1 MTAATSVPLPDP
13 PAGSVRLLAG
23 SAESGS
29 PAGLADHLARFGPLP
44 TGAGGPVELID
55 AVDRSGLRGRGGAGF
70 PMSRKLRTVASGRG
84 RPIVVANGCDGD
96 PVTAKDAK
104 LLEFAP
110 HLVID
115 GVLLACHAV
124 GADEAAIC
132 VGDGDAHADSMHA
145 ALDARHDENVT
156 IRAVE
161 VPRRYVAS
169 EESALVNFLN
179 SGDARPTVTPP
190 RPAERGVG
198 GRPTLVDNVE
208 TLAHLA
214 LITRFGASWFRA
226 AGTAQSPG
234 TTLVTVGGAVRRP
247 GVYEVEL
254 GTPVGAVLAEAGG
267 ESEPLQAV
275 QIGGLGGS
283 WMAIRQA
290 RALPLAHEDCR
301 AAGAVMGTAAL
312 VALPERACGLAE
324 TARTLRYL
332 AVESAGQCGPCMFG
346 LPAIADDVDDLV
358 RGADPSGATLDR
370 LHNRLGMIEGRGAC
384 AHPDGTTRFA
394 ASALRA
400 FADDIADHVAGRPC
414 PWVDAAPWMPVPVP
428 ARRGEGE
435 R

>member
-1 MTAATSVPLPDP
+1 MTAPTSVPLPDP

-29 PAGLADHLARFGPLP
+29 PAGLADHLARYGPLP
-44 TGAGGPVELID
+44 AGADEPAELID
-55 AVDRSGLRGRGGAGF
+55 AVARSGLRGRGGAGF
-70 PMSRKLRTVASGRG
+70 PMSRKLKTVAAGRG

-96 PVTAKDAK
+96 PATAKDAT

-124 GADEAAIC
+124 GAHEAAIC
-132 VGDGDAHADSMHA
+132 VGEGNAHGRSMHA
-145 ALDARHDENVT
+145 ALDARRDEDVT

-161 VPRRYVAS
+161 VPHRYVAS

-179 SGDARPTVTPP
+179 NGDARPTVTPP

-214 LITRFGASWFRA
+214 LITRYGPEWFRA

-283 WMAIRQA
+283 WVSIRRA

-301 AAGAVMGTAAL
+301 AAGTVMGTAAL

-346 LPAIADDVDDLV
+346 LPAIADDMDGLV
-358 RGADPSGATLDR
+358 RGDDPSGATLDR

-384 AHPDGTTRFA
+384 AHPDGATRFA
-394 ASALRA
+394 AAALHV
-400 FADDIADHVAGRPC
+400 FADDVANHIAGRPC
-414 PWVDAAPWMPVPVP
+414 PWVDAAPWMPVPGP
-428 ARRGEGE
+428 TRRGEGG

>member
-1 MTAATSVPLPDP
+1 MTAATPVLLPDP

-23 SAESGS
+23 SAESGA
-29 PAGLADHLARFGPLP
+29 PAGLADHLARYGPLP
-44 TGAGGPVELID
+44 AGADRPAELID

-70 PMSRKLRTVASGRG
+70 PMSRKLRTVAAGRG

-96 PVTAKDAK
+96 PATAKDAT

-132 VGDGDAHADSMHA
+132 VGEGDAHARSMHA
-145 ALDARHDENVT
+145 ALDARRDEDVT

-161 VPRRYVAS
+161 VPHRYVAS

-214 LITRFGASWFRA
+214 LITRFGAGWFRA

-234 TTLVTVGGAVRRP
+234 TTLVTVGAPCADPVCTRSSSARRSARCWPRPEVSPNRCRRCRSAAWAAVGCRSGR
-247 GVYEVEL
+247 
-254 GTPVGAVLAEAGG
+254 
-267 ESEPLQAV
+267 
-275 QIGGLGGS
+275 
-283 WMAIRQA
+283 
-290 RALPLAHEDCR
+290 HERCR
-301 AAGAVMGTAAL
+301 S
-312 VALPERACGLAE
+312 
-324 TARTLRYL
+324 RTRT
-332 AVESAGQCGPCMFG
+332 AGQ
-346 LPAIADDVDDLV
+346 
-358 RGADPSGATLDR
+358 R
-370 LHNRLGMIEGRGAC
+370 
-384 AHPDGTTRFA
+384 
-394 ASALRA
+394 
-400 FADDIADHVAGRPC
+400 
-414 PWVDAAPWMPVPVP
+414 
-428 ARRGEGE
+428 E

>member
-1 MTAATSVPLPDP
+1 MTAPTSVPLPDP
-13 PAGSVRLLAG
+13 PSGSVRLLAG
-23 SAESGS
+23 SAGSGS
-29 PAGLADHLARFGPLP
+29 PAALADHLARYGPLP
-44 TGAGGPVELID
+44 VRTDGPAELID

-70 PMSRKLRTVASGRG
+70 PMSRKLRTVAAGRG

-96 PVTAKDAK
+96 PATAKDAK

-132 VGDGDAHADSMHA
+132 VGEGHAHARSMHA
-145 ALDARHDENVT
+145 ALDARRDENVT

-161 VPRRYVAS
+161 VPRRYVAG

-214 LITRFGASWFRA
+214 LITRFGARWFRA

-234 TTLVTVGGAVRRP
+234 TTLVTLGGAVRRP

-283 WMAIRQA
+283 WVSIRQA

-301 AAGAVMGTAAL
+301 AAGTVMGTAAL
-312 VALPERACGLAE
+312 VALPQHACGIAE

-346 LPAIADDVDDLV
+346 LPAIADDMDDLV
-358 RGADPSGATLDR
+358 RGADPSGAALDR

-384 AHPDGTTRFA
+384 AHPDATTRFA
-394 ASALRA
+394 AAALRV
-400 FADDIADHVAGRPC
+400 FADDIADHVAGRTC
-414 PWVDAAPWMPVPVP
+414 PWVDAAPWMPVPDP
-428 ARRGEGE
+428 AGRSEGE

>member
-1 MTAATSVPLPDP
+1 VTAPTSVPLPDP
-13 PAGSVRLLAG
+13 PSGSVRLLAG
-23 SAESGS
+23 SAGSGS
-29 PAGLADHLARFGPLP
+29 PAALADHLARYGPLP
-44 TGAGGPVELID
+44 VRTDRPAELID

-70 PMSRKLRTVASGRG
+70 PMSRKLRTVAAGRG
-84 RPIVVANGCDGD
+84 RPVVVANGCDGD
-96 PVTAKDAK
+96 PATAKDAK

-132 VGDGDAHADSMHA
+132 VGEGHAHARSMHA
-145 ALDARHDENVT
+145 ALDARRDENVT

-161 VPRRYVAS
+161 VPRRYVAG

-214 LITRFGASWFRA
+214 LITRFGARWFRA

-234 TTLVTVGGAVRRP
+234 TTLVTLGGAVRRP

-275 QIGGLGGS
+275 QIGGVGGS
-283 WMAIRQA
+283 WVAIRQA

-301 AAGAVMGTAAL
+301 AAGTVMGTAAL
-312 VALPERACGLAE
+312 VALPQHACDIAE

-346 LPAIADDVDDLV
+346 LPAIADDMDDLV

-370 LHNRLGMIEGRGAC
+370 LRNRLGTIEGRGAC

-400 FADDIADHVAGRPC
+400 FADDIADHVSGRPC
-414 PWVDAAPWMPVPVP
+414 PWVDAAPWMPVPGP